1 MSLALSGVEGVTF
14 LAAVMG
20 GGVLAGGLGALL
32 GIGGGVFLVPFLT
45 LALGVPI
52 RQALAASLVTVIAT
66 STAIS
71 SGSSRHLI
79 NERLGLVLEV
89 ATVAGSLVGGIAA
102 AALSPST
109 LHLIFALST
118 FGIAIVMLTRL
129 DTRNVILDAS
139 VDPGVLGGRYY
150 EEETGREVV
159 YRVRRLPLALTGS
172 FLAGN
177 LSTLLGIG
185 GGIMKVPLLNAFCG
199 VPIRP
204 AAATSAFM
212 IGVTATSGAVIYF
225 GRGDLVP
232 LMAAAAVLGVRIG
245 SGAGLRLGAGVK
257 VRHIKQL
264 MAGVLLV
271 VSVLMLMRAR

>member
-1 MSLALSGVEGVTF
+1 MPPALSGVEGVTF

-71 SGSSRHLI
+71 AGSSRHLI

-89 ATVAGSLVGGIAA
+89 ATVAGSLVGGITLAV
-102 AALSPST
+102 LSPPA
-109 LHLIFALST
+109 LHLIFALCT
-118 FGIAIVMLTRL
+118 LAIALVILARL
-129 DTRNVILDAS
+129 DTRNVILDAT
-139 VDPGVLGGRYY
+139 VDPGVLGGRFY

-159 YRVRRLPLALTGS
+159 YRVRRLPLALVGS
-172 FLAGN
+172 FVAGN

-212 IGVTATSGAVIYF
+212 IGVTATSGAVIHF

-232 LMAAAAVLGVRIG
+232 IVAAAAVLGVRMG
-245 SGAGLRLGAGVK
+245 SGAGLRWGAGVK

-264 MAGVLLV
+264 MAGVLV
-271 VSVLMLMRAR
+271 IVSILMLTRVW